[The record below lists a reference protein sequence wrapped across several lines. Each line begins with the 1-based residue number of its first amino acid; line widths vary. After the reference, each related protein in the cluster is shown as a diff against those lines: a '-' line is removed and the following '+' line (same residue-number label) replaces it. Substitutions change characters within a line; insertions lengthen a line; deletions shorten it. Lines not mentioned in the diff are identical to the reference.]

1 VYGLADNAETQSRD
15 RGAGM
20 MDFIVGALVVLI
32 LGSILLHIF
41 RLGYSMY
48 RLNEASAAISQ
59 ELNDA
64 RQQAIKGNKKVS
76 VIFETDQNVFGI
88 DKNGNGKLERS
99 EADDLPGGV
108 QISEGAEISFLP
120 SGSPPA
126 KSKKPKITISNSK
139 GSRNISVS
147 SMGSVEIE

>member
-1 VYGLADNAETQSRD
+1 MYHLAENTLTRSRE

-20 MDFIVGALVVLI
+20 MDVIVGALVVLI

-41 RLGYSMY
+41 RLGYAMY
-48 RLNEASAAISQ
+48 RLNEASATISQ
-59 ELNDA
+59 ELTDA
-64 RQQAIKGNKKVS
+64 RELAIKGNKKVS
-76 VIFETDQNVFGI
+76 VIFDSDLNVFGI
-88 DKNGNGKLERS
+88 DRNGNGKLERG
-99 EADDLPGGV
+99 EAGDLPGDV
-108 QISEGAEISFLP
+108 VISEGTEISFLP